1 MAVSAVL
8 KKRFSH
14 EGTETRRK
22 SVVVMAVPCRFGAH
36 DKSPRIEKNGR
47 GGSPSGPKLQ
57 ARTRRFFST
66 QFLAHLYKRQLAM
79 LEPLKKSLLFQ
90 AFFG

>member
-1 MAVSAVL
+1 
-8 KKRFSH
+8 
-14 EGTETRRK
+14 
-22 SVVVMAVPCRFGAH
+22 MAVPCRFGAH